1 MAKSAT
7 LKKKKTDLINRY
19 VLLLRQK
26 GIEVSKVVLF
36 GSYAKGSAKPDS
48 DIDLAIVSSQFGKDH
63 WKEMVLLRKLALEI
77 DSHIEPL
84 PFAPE
89 DVEDR
94 YSALSQEIKKTG
106 ILLKI

>member
-7 LKKKKTDLINRY
+7 LKKKETDLINRY

-26 GIEVSKVVLF
+26 GIDVSKVVLF
-36 GSYAKGSAKPDS
+36 GSYAKGSAKPES

-84 PFAPE
+84 PFSAE

>member
-1 MAKSAT
+1 MAKGST
-7 LKKKKTDLINRY
+7 LRRRETDLINRY

-36 GSYAKGSAKPDS
+36 GSYAKGLANTDS
-48 DIDLAIVSSQFGKDH
+48 DIDLAIVSSQFGKNN

-89 DVEDR
+89 DMEDR
-94 YSALSQEIKKTG
+94 YSTLSQEIKKTG
-106 ILLKI
+106 ILLNV